1 MNKIQRNKNKT
12 KKKSRRS
19 ISKPSNNPNSM
30 NELLNDGKIKEQ
42 RINNNINN
50 ISEKI
55 SYPPHLGEIISKI
68 IIDKIITLS
77 VRNSENN
84 ENCPKYQDYYFDYL
98 ETQINNLFSINNIFY
113 TEEPENIDFFDYRKF
128 WKTSY
133 NKANTWVEIKEPN
146 SSKCD
151 RFEGVL
157 VKYIPLENDTSNI
170 SNDLIKQG
178 SKHDSPLRENNN
190 IRNDIN
196 DPKNKNKKNFKN
208 YKKSE
213 LESLEEIGSDS
224 GDEEQ
229 IQSKEKKSITM
240 NSSINKTIKEKPK
253 KIDVNLKQSVSL
265 DKNLSRK
272 KKFEKVEFSSE
283 DIPGINELFN
293 FDKYDPP
300 EIEVLRK
307 DYEKEMK
314 EKNVQLN
321 KILNQKI
328 HSNINKGN
336 FVKEIKFDS
345 EKLTFDPD
353 GRIIK
358 FKPLNIN
365 ILANDFKQLKHKF
378 EIQKPLKKMPSTK
391 KIFNRVIKR
400 KSSIKATKNEIKI
413 IKNPADDPELNRGL
427 FIKINPEKKTKVI
440 QSGNNFNLMFPNIG
454 VVMKEEDKIKKGNRD
469 FGKFFKKYSLEDY
482 DKILKEYLPKQNQEL
497 VKNHL
502 KRMQSS
508 SELGNNKGNLMS
520 LSMNNSKN
528 FYNNSFDFPNPLINQ
543 DNLENETNLSNIN
556 SPISQRNSFKN
567 INANTFNNFK
577 NATMNNS
584 SILNNNFN
592 NSSMTNR
599 SNKFHIFNQNRN
611 GFIKLKNVS
620 NSSLKIELDL
630 LNDLDLK
637 NQFLSPDNK
646 RKKFENIF
654 SKRYQNIFKKETKEN
669 EVSKDLNDLNKKIIR
684 DVGWG
689 NDTSKKNSSS
699 QNIIKPKQY
708 NKSQIFREL
717 GNNFLNNFKLKL
729 PRDRKTSVLI

>member
-1 MNKIQRNKNKT
+1 
-12 KKKSRRS
+12 
-19 ISKPSNNPNSM
+19 
-30 NELLNDGKIKEQ
+30 
-42 RINNNINN
+42 
-50 ISEKI
+50 
-55 SYPPHLGEIISKI
+55 
-68 IIDKIITLS
+68 
-77 VRNSENN
+77 
-84 ENCPKYQDYYFDYL
+84 
-98 ETQINNLFSINNIFY
+98 
-113 TEEPENIDFFDYRKF
+113 
-128 WKTSY
+128 
-133 NKANTWVEIKEPN
+133 
-146 SSKCD
+146 
-151 RFEGVL
+151 
-157 VKYIPLENDTSNI
+157 
-170 SNDLIKQG
+170 
-178 SKHDSPLRENNN
+178 
-190 IRNDIN
+190 
-196 DPKNKNKKNFKN
+196 
-208 YKKSE
+208 
-213 LESLEEIGSDS
+213 
-224 GDEEQ
+224 
-229 IQSKEKKSITM
+229 
-240 NSSINKTIKEKPK
+240 
-253 KIDVNLKQSVSL
+253 
-265 DKNLSRK
+265 
-272 KKFEKVEFSSE
+272 
-283 DIPGINELFN
+283 
-293 FDKYDPP
+293 
-300 EIEVLRK
+300 
-307 DYEKEMK
+307 
-314 EKNVQLN
+314 
-321 KILNQKI
+321 
-328 HSNINKGN
+328 
-336 FVKEIKFDS
+336 
-345 EKLTFDPD
+345 
-353 GRIIK
+353 
-358 FKPLNIN
+358 
-365 ILANDFKQLKHKF
+365 
-378 EIQKPLKKMPSTK
+378 
-391 KIFNRVIKR
+391 
-400 KSSIKATKNEIKI
+400 
-413 IKNPADDPELNRGL
+413 
-427 FIKINPEKKTKVI
+427 
-440 QSGNNFNLMFPNIG
+440 MFPNIG

-502 KRMQSS
+502 KRMRSS

-584 SILNNNFN
+584 SILTNNFN

>member
-113 TEEPENIDFFDYRKF
+113 TEEPENIDNFDYRKF

-196 DPKNKNKKNFKN
+196 PKNKNKKNFKN

-413 IKNPADDPELNRGL
+413 
-427 FIKINPEKKTKVI
+427 
-440 QSGNNFNLMFPNIG
+440 
-454 VVMKEEDKIKKGNRD
+454 KIKKGNRD

-654 SKRYQNIFKKETKEN
+654 SKRYQNIFKKESKEN

-689 NDTSKKNSSS
+689 NDTSKKNSSC

-729 PRDRKTSVLI
+729 PRERKTSVLI